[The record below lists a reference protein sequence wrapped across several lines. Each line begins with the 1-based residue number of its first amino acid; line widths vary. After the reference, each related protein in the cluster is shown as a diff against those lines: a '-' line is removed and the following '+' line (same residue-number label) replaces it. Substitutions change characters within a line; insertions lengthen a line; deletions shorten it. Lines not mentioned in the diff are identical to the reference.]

1 MNQTKN
7 YNFMR
12 VASAVAGVLALATTA
27 TTYAATTGTVF
38 QVQASV
44 AKQCSATAVDLNFG
58 VVNPLGGDVDQS
70 TTVTVKCTKNSAYNV
85 GLDGGTVSG
94 SVIADRLMANG
105 ADTMRYQ
112 LYSDAGRSSVWGN
125 SAPSWVGGTG
135 AGMGTGQALTVYGRV
150 PTGQTNLAVG
160 SYAEP
165 TITVTVTY

>member
-1 MNQTKN
+1 MNKTQQH
-7 YNFMR
+7 NFMR
-12 VASAVAGVLALATTA
+12 VASAVAGAMALAISVTSD
-27 TTYAATTGTVF
+27 AAVTGTVF

-44 AKQCSATAVDLNFG
+44 AKQCSVTALDLNFG
-58 VVNPLGGDVDQS
+58 AVNPLGGDVDQS

-112 LYSDAGRSSVWGN
+112 LYSDAGRSTVWGN

-150 PTGQTNLAVG
+150 PTGQTNLAAG
-160 SYAEP
+160 SFAEP